1 MKQECT
7 VLEMLEYRAMHT
19 PERTCVIYDSETSL
33 SFGEFWELSGR
44 IYAWLHAQGVGAED
58 VVMYCLPRG
67 IGLFACMAGTMRA
80 GAAFVL
86 TETGN
91 NDQRTAFIREDCACK
106 LFVDE
111 DCWQQI
117 LRTDPM
123 DGYVPVEL
131 HHLCYIAYTSG
142 TTGHPKGVLHEY
154 GTMENSWKSIRID
167 GQPLLNDT
175 DTFLAMSP
183 LNFVSQPILFS
194 AMCAFGTAL
203 AIMPYEYRET
213 EEKFY
218 GYLTDVHVNSGYLTP
233 SFLRSHYPF
242 RQPWRMCIL
251 SSEPAD
257 GLFIEDMEVY
267 NCYAST
273 ESGCLITVFAL
284 DRPMT
289 PAPVGKSGSD
299 LEILVLNEEG
309 TEVPAGEEGEICFRN
324 PYMRGYLN
332 LPERTRELLRGRI
345 FHSGDAGEIAVD
357 GNLIVHGRLDEMFKI
372 GGYRIEP
379 DEVANAVRKV
389 CGLKHIVV
397 RGFVLKDISS
407 IIVFYTDDAEIDA
420 EDMHMRLLKV
430 LPEYMVPTSF
440 VHLQDFPLLKTGK
453 LDKLKLLPP
462 EGSWAEFHT
471 QSCANLPLIGK
482 GRTAAVYDLGCKVLK
497 LCKPSVPFTLIRQEL
512 VLTDA
517 AHACGIDAPNAYEIV
532 RSGASYG
539 IIMDKLSGEV
549 LEQRLAG
556 HPEDTNA
563 LMAAFAVAARR
574 LHRTSVHDSRFPDLK
589 QVSMVLCDNL
599 PLSYCTAAEAAKIKA
614 VFETIPDAQTFV
626 HGDLHPANVL
636 IHGSKIHFIDLLL
649 CGRGHPIFDLMCM
662 YSHCVFLPSIS
673 NGKDVGSAELL
684 VGEDLFDAFLK
695 AYCSDMTPEELA
707 DVKRQIAGFLAARI
721 CTAAAALPGLF
732 SDQVLREA
740 KSRALEFYDWL
751 SDFGFRFPCIL
762 GE

>member
-1 MKQECT
+1 MKQERT
-7 VLEMLEYRAMHT
+7 LLEMLEYRAMHT
-19 PERTCVIYDSETSL
+19 PERTCVIYDPATSF

-44 IYAWLHAQGVGAED
+44 IYAWLHAKGVGAED

-91 NDQRTAFIREDCACK
+91 NDQRTAFIREDCACR

-111 DCWQQI
+111 ACWQQI

-123 DGYVPVEL
+123 DGYEPVDL

-154 GTMENSWKSIRID
+154 GTMENSWKSMRID

-203 AIMPYEYRET
+203 AIMPYEYGRT
-213 EEKFY
+213 EERFY
-218 GYLTDVHVNSGYLTP
+218 EYLSEAHVNSGYLTP
-233 SFLRSHYPF
+233 TFLRSHYPF
-242 RQPWRMCIL
+242 RRPWRMCIL

-257 GLFIEDMEVY
+257 GLFIEDMKVY

-273 ESGCLITVFAL
+273 ESGCLLTVYAL

-299 LEILVLNEEG
+299 LQILVLNEEG
-309 TEVPAGEEGEICFRN
+309 AEVPAGEEGEICFRD
-324 PYMRGYLN
+324 PYVRGYLN
-332 LPERTRELLRGRI
+332 LPVRTGKLLRGRV
-345 FHSGDAGEIAVD
+345 FHSGDAGKITAD
-357 GNLIVHGRLDEMFKI
+357 GNLFVHGRLDEMFKI

-379 DEVANAVRKV
+379 DEVANAVREV

-407 IIVFYTDDAEIDA
+407 IIVFYTDDVEIDVA
-420 EDMHMRLLKV
+420 DMRTRLLQV

-453 LDKLKLLPP
+453 LDKLSLLPP
-462 EGSWAEFHT
+462 EGSWEEFRT

-482 GRTAAVYDLGCKVLK
+482 GRTAAVYDLGDKVLK

-512 VLTDA
+512 VLTEA
-517 AHACGIDAPNAYEIV
+517 AHACGMDVPNAYEIV
-532 RSGASYG
+532 RSGAGYG
-539 IIMDKLSGEV
+539 IIMDKLPGEE
-549 LEQRLAG
+549 LEQWLAG
-556 HPEDTNA
+556 HPAETKVQ
-563 LMAAFAVAARR
+563 MAAFAAAARR
-574 LHRTSVHDSRFPDLK
+574 LHRTVVQDSRFPDLK
-589 QVSMVLCDNL
+589 QVSVVLCDNL
-599 PLSYCTAAEAAKIKA
+599 PRSYCSAAEAAKIKA
-614 VFETIPDAQTFV
+614 IFETIPDAQTFV

-636 IHGSKIHFIDLLL
+636 IHGAKIHFIDLLL

-662 YSHCVFLPSIS
+662 YSHCVFLPSMA
-673 NGKDVGSAELL
+673 NGQDADRAELSA
-684 VGEDLFDAFLK
+684 GEALFDAFLN
-695 AYCSDMTPEELA
+695 AYGGDMTPAELA
-707 DVKRQIAGFLAARI
+707 SAKRQIAGFLAARI
-721 CTAAAALPGLF
+721 CTASAALPGLF
-732 SDQVLREA
+732 PDQVLREA
-740 KSRALEFYDWL
+740 KHRALEFHDRL
-751 SDFGFRFPCIL
+751 RDFGFGFPCTFF
-762 GE
+762 G